1 MDVRFYPAPPAS
13 VGSCSLPTDPSCLS
27 SLDYYHSNKVND
39 ESNKQTKK
47 HRTKPTAQQPCSA
60 SPASRNMRHNL
71 ATKTHRGRSFAHSA
85 YTLYRTNP
93 MKKKSKV
100 SASKRRLICGCTGL
114 NVVIFVITPLW
125 NLQPLCFFFFFPF
138 LIFFLLKENTELN
151 FSLPLQ
157 RASLS
162 FLCSPTK
169 VLIML
174 FPWCAVVFLHRAGIK
189 CPSPCGR
196 AV

>member
-125 NLQPLCFFFFFPF
+125 NLQPLCFFFFFSFSHLFSAKRKHRTQLFSPPATSLPF
-138 LIFFLLKENTELN
+138 LPLLSNQSAYYVI
-151 FSLPLQ
+151 SLV
-157 RASLS
+157 
-162 FLCSPTK
+162 CS
-169 VLIML
+169 
-174 FPWCAVVFLHRAGIK
+174 CVFAQSWH
-189 CPSPCGR
+189 
-196 AV
+196 